1 MFDPRV
7 RAGLLEKGMASHSSI
22 LAWEIPR
29 TEEPGGL
36 KSMGAQRSDTAERL
50 TRSLPLS
57 RRSQLVLDR
66 GRDGLG
72 GCHGWARDET

>member
-7 RAGLLEKGMASHSSI
+7 RAGLLEQGTASHSSI

-36 KSMGAQRSDTAERL
+36 KSMRAQRSDAAERL